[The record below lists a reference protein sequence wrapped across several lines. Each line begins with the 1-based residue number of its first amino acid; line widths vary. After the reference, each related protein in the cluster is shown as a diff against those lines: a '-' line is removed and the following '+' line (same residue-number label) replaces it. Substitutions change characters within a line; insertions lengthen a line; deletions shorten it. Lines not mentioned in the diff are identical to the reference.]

1 MSGCPLEIV
10 LWPKT
15 IDRYN
20 YYYRL
25 LTIIMIESLFV
36 WLTARVCSLR
46 NNFLFFGLCFC
57 LFSANL
63 MFSWLAFSFQSLI
76 VLWELN
82 IRTIIKKHNI
92 CAKLLHFFFSN
103 RILCYS
109 KSRPYVCA
117 DDNKRILY
125 NKLLAKQWKKIFRMN
140 IRKVIWSEV

>member
-15 IDRYN
+15 TDRYN
-20 YYYRL
+20 YYYRP
-25 LTIIMIESLFV
+25 LTMIMIESPFV
-36 WLTARVCSLR
+36 WLTARVCSLQ

-82 IRTIIKKHNI
+82 VRTIIKNI
-92 CAKLLHFFFSN
+92 TYVQNFFTSFLQTEYYV
-103 RILCYS
+103 ILKPDLMFVLMITKEHYIINC
-109 KSRPYVCA
+109 
-117 DDNKRILY
+117 
-125 NKLLAKQWKKIFRMN
+125 
-140 IRKVIWSEV
+140 